1 MNLLIFNS
9 LFVVLGNAV
18 TKLLL
23 SSHIWNMMEKILILE
38 KREILKQKD
47 AEQINHQRFYVWA
60 IRVF

>member
-9 LFVVLGNAV
+9 LFLVLGNAV

-23 SSHIWNMMEKILILE
+23 SSHIRNMMEKILILE

-47 AEQINHQRFYVWA
+47 AE
-60 IRVF
+60 